1 MDQGFEYLDPEDIKS
16 CVKVLQA
23 LCKDEKHVRNVLE
36 DKEISDVLKK
46 CASSLEVV
54 EILEY
59 MKNVD
64 TNDEL
69 KPSAPEIAI
78 TDLKLTQTSPDD
90 TRKRYRPAKL
100 PRNEKERQQLLD
112 SLEIL
117 DTERETMYD
126 GILWLVTTI
135 CGTEMG
141 AISLVDRDRQFFK
154 SHVGLGVSQT
164 GRNEAFCGHAI
175 LQPGK
180 ILYVPDTLEDERFA
194 ENPLVTGGPQIR
206 FYAGMPL
213 ATGDSGFGTLCV
225 ISEEARELT
234 EPQLIALSKLG
245 QICRDQMLLR
255 KKNRHLND
263 MINAL
268 SENKEALIIARN
280 RFLKAAEDKVKFL
293 ANLTHELRAP
303 LNAIVG
309 YTELIKESS
318 DKKSLEDAECVESI
332 SFGSRVLASTVNSVL
347 DFMKIR
353 SGKWNLDISS
363 VKISRV
369 IKSIS
374 ALQESVA
381 KRKNITL
388 ETTIDPTLHRGLMI
402 DQMKLTQAINNIVSN
417 AIKFTEAP
425 GKVWLRAKRV
435 SSQRRFLSHDKKKRT
450 KDDIIILGQCKLS
463 SGSEDMKHH
472 ALLVEVED
480 EGCGIAQKSLVS
492 IFESFQQENSNIC
505 RTHGGTGLGLAIV
518 KGIVTMMGGW
528 IYVESTR
535 EKGSCF
541 SILVPYEKGNA
552 LVEDGA
558 KSVANAADAT
568 EGFCLPDHVRLLFAE
583 DDFLSQ
589 KLIKRFLVKKG
600 MKCTICSNGQIL
612 VDNVKEVLKDKEA
625 RPLIFTDLEMPVMD
639 GLSALKELRSLK
651 VKRDLII
658 VALTGSPEKLREMNP
673 GFDYI
678 LGKPLQFK
686 LLHSLMRRICLSIEH
701 VKISRTSP

>member
-280 RFLKAAEDKVKFL
+280 RVTVSHSNLLSLKKEFELFDLTLLSQTHQPYLPLSAKSRRIKFFFFVQFLKAAEDKVKFL

-568 EGFCLPDHVRLLFAE
+568 EGFCLPE
-583 DDFLSQ
+583 
-589 KLIKRFLVKKG
+589 
-600 MKCTICSNGQIL
+600 
-612 VDNVKEVLKDKEA
+612 
-625 RPLIFTDLEMPVMD
+625 
-639 GLSALKELRSLK
+639 
-651 VKRDLII
+651 
-658 VALTGSPEKLREMNP
+658 
-673 GFDYI
+673 
-678 LGKPLQFK
+678 
-686 LLHSLMRRICLSIEH
+686 
-701 VKISRTSP
+701 